1 MGRAAPVRRSAAFD
15 AYRPFCRRNG
25 LDFRLDRLLDID
37 RATGAAGAG
46 GARAGM
52 TDAQREA
59 LVTANET
66 GYFAVPRE
74 ATLADIA
81 DELGVAPPP
90 SRSDSGTPR
99 RTSEQY
105 DPRPRKI

>member
-1 MGRAAPVRRSAAFD
+1 MGRAAPVRRPAAFD
-15 AYRPFCRRNG
+15 AYRSLCRRND

-59 LVTANET
+59 LVTANEM